1 MMELIVPD
9 NHLHKTLHS
18 TGFLFFFLLKE
29 KGKKKNPTI
38 HVSRAEI

>member
-18 TGFLFFFLLKE
+18 TGFLFFLLKE